1 MGVPFIS
8 HKEGVM
14 PVYWMNDNQ
23 PLRFTERFDLSFP
36 PRNRRAFDRHFWRK
50 ATDAIELLIAALFI
64 ATVVYLA
71 THPVVP

>member
-36 PRNRRAFDRHFWRK
+36 PRKPYIYYKTAS
-50 ATDAIELLIAALFI
+50 IE
-64 ATVVYLA
+64 Y
-71 THPVVP
+71 